1 MRHLQATD
9 AESLHSLLARTF
21 PEAGFTAGL
30 LRRRLFDDPDYR
42 SELFLAQDDDGGLL
56 AGMVCGVVRPAS
68 SDVVEMKWFGVLPR
82 CRGRGIGAAL
92 FDAWEETARDLGASK
107 ARVGCSVPGYLAPG
121 ISTRHTDGIA
131 FLWRRGYA
139 RTRDATNMEVDLRA
153 SEWRIEG
160 AEAGRLDAAGIAVR
174 RLEEGDAGPMDAYL
188 ESRWEGPW
196 HVEAMLA
203 FGNRPV
209 SGFIAERGDR
219 IVGFAVHGVNQFG
232 NSFGP
237 TGVDPDL
244 RGLGAGAALLKLCL
258 GDLRQAGF
266 ERAVI
271 GAVGP
276 VPFYHRVA
284 GARIGETF
292 WMMEKDL

>member
-1 MRHLQATD
+1 MRRLRATD
-9 AESLHSLLARTF
+9 AEPLCRLLEETF
-21 PEAGFTAGL
+21 PDEGFTAGL
-30 LRRRLFDDPDYR
+30 LRRRLFDDPDYLP
-42 SELFLAQDDDGGLL
+42 EMFLAQEEDTRL

-68 SDVVEMKWFGVLPR
+68 GDVAEMKWFGVLPR
-82 CRGRGIGAAL
+82 CRRRGIGAAL
-92 FDAWEETARDLGASK
+92 FDAWEETARRLGASK

-153 SEWRIEG
+153 SDWSVG
-160 AEAGRLDAAGIAVR
+160 NAEAERLEAAGIVVR
-174 RLEEGDAGPMDAYL
+174 RLREEDAGRADAYMNA
-188 ESRWEGPW
+188 RWAGPW
-196 HVEAMLA
+196 HTETMLA
-203 FGNRPV
+203 FRNRPI
-209 SGFIAERGDR
+209 SGFIAERAGH
-219 IVGFAVHGVNQFG
+219 IVGFAVYDVNQFG

-237 TGVDPDL
+237 TGVDPDV

-258 GDLRQAGF
+258 DDLRRAGF

-276 VPFYHRVA
+276 VPFYRRVA
-284 GARIGETF
+284 GARISETF
-292 WMMEKDL
+292 WMMEKPL